1 MENEKLIEVVKFDN
15 RDSRIF
21 YCAKDQDWSPKARLE
36 LWKDHHIIIKHGV
49 VAARVQGKI
58 ISLCS
63 EDDGSIAVDSEHDL
77 EFHVYWVD
85 DLIKVLELAKK
96 KIQDEDRG

>member
-1 MENEKLIEVVKFDN
+1 MENEKLIEVVKFDDG
-15 RDSRIF
+15 DSRIF
-21 YCAKDQDWSPKARLE
+21 YCAKDQYWSPKARLE
-36 LWKDHHIIIKHGV
+36 LWKDHHIIMNHGV

-58 ISLCS
+58 IFLCS
-63 EDDGSIAVDSEHDL
+63 EDDGSIAVDSQHDL
-77 EFHVYWVD
+77 GFHVNWVD